1 MEVFS
6 TLEIA
11 GPESKFAG
19 NNILLLCRADVM
31 AALEWYFNTV
41 LLRAPV
47 TVTGVRERQVDGVF
61 EICIKPQEGE
71 SK

>member
-1 MEVFS
+1 MEVLS
-6 TLEIA
+6 TLDEA
-11 GPESKFAG
+11 GPESKFVG
-19 NNILLLCRADVM
+19 SNTLLLCKADVM

-47 TVTGVRERQVDGVF
+47 TVTGVRERQVDVF